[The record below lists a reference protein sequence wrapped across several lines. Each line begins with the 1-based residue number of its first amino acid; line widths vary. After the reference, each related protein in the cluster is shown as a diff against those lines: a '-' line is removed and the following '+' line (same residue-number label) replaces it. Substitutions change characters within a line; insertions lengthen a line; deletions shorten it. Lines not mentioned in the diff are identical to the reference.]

1 MDKNLDRISLF
12 LKIVI
17 FVVCLANSILCY
29 LNNDVASW
37 IMWSAV
43 TLLTTIRI
51 LIETVS
57 YNNQRE

>member
-12 LKIVI
+12 LNIVI

-29 LNNDVASW
+29 LSNDVASW
-37 IMWSAV
+37 IIWSAV
-43 TLLTTIRI
+43 TLLTIIRI
-51 LIETVS
+51 LIEIAS

>member
-17 FVVCLANSILCY
+17 LVVCLANSILCY
-29 LNNDVASW
+29 LSNDVASW
-37 IMWSAV
+37 IMWSTV

-51 LIETVS
+51 LIEIAS